1 MNISVTVRLFGPEP
15 PRIFK
20 EGYQDD
26 RRKDYPGLGLTR
38 RTGA

>member
-15 PRIFK
+15 PCILL

-26 RRKDYPGLGLTR
+26 RREDHPGLGLTR
-38 RTGA
+38 RTGT